1 MAVAAAVAVVSSGCS
16 HVAVV
21 VVKVVVAI
29 ASSQRV
35 IYLAFY
41 LQPAPTACKSDM
53 C

>member
-35 IYLAFY
+35 IYL
-41 LQPAPTACKSDM
+41 QPAPTACKSDT